1 MKYRKKRRTKSISIS
16 SKRRRRSSGGERKE
30 RRITLENGS
39 IFIAPI
45 WRREHDQTGISRS
58 ALPGETKTMK
68 RNSISTVQRFHRTH
82 RNNQVPT
89 RQAGD
94 REREERKHFF
104 SLHRDQHCDQC
115 NKHAV
120 TTMRREKK
128 AITYGKQK
136 GTDRAT
142 RDVVEDTPER
152 SVFGSPPLVN
162 TDCPHHC
169 FTILSK
175 IFVVDTRGIYSIIV
189 IRHKKKLYTDGMHG
203 YASPSVASQW
213 CTIRYQS

>member
-115 NKHAV
+115 NKQCCNYDEKGEKSDNL
-120 TTMRREKK
+120 RE
-128 AITYGKQK
+128 AK
-136 GTDRAT
+136 GNGPRYKRCCWRHPREIRLRFTPPSST
-142 RDVVEDTPER
+142 RTVP
-152 SVFGSPPLVN
+152 
-162 TDCPHHC
+162 
-169 FTILSK
+169 TI
-175 IFVVDTRGIYSIIV
+175 
-189 IRHKKKLYTDGMHG
+189 
-203 YASPSVASQW
+203 AS
-213 CTIRYQS
+213 RY